1 MKFLRRISMFFIYP
15 VTMFAMG
22 FISNSML
29 EDYFYPGEQYQEN
42 DDIVTDKQH
51 TEPVVE
57 TVYAAEPIITADTS
71 YVVIS
76 YDLPTGTA
84 EEKEELTP
92 DSYIGYTRE
101 KLEEALREYDN
112 SPSLTDLEKGFLGI
126 ELLSFSSDK
135 VIVKKNYEK
144 QESGFY
150 LLNENHNVV
159 VYDKS
164 LKYFYMNTGIRTE
177 DLPKE
182 LQEEVLHMKYIADE
196 NELYHFL
203 ESYSS

>member
-1 MKFLRRISMFFIYP
+1 MKFVRRISMLFVYP
-15 VTMFAMG
+15 TAMFLLGYITGSAAQ
-22 FISNSML
+22 
-29 EDYFYPGEQYQEN
+29 DYFYPGEQCQEGN
-42 DDIVTDKQH
+42 DIQSEKTQ
-51 TEPVVE
+51 TEAVVE
-57 TVYAAEPIITADTS
+57 TAYAAEQVITADTS

-76 YDLPTGTA
+76 YDLPTGIA
-84 EEKEELTP
+84 EEKEEVTP
-92 DSYIGYTRE
+92 DCYIGYNRE
-101 KLEEALREYDN
+101 KLEEALRAYDK

-126 ELLSFSSDK
+126 ELLSFSEDK
-135 VIVKKNYEK
+135 VIIKKNYEK

-150 LLNENHNVV
+150 LINENHNVV

-164 LKYFYMNTGIRTE
+164 LKYFYMNTGIKTE

-182 LQEEVLHMKYIADE
+182 LQEEVIHMKYISDE

>member
-1 MKFLRRISMFFIYP
+1 MKFIRRISMFFVYP
-15 VTMFAMG
+15 VTMFALG
-22 FISNSML
+22 FVSNSVIQ
-29 EDYFYPGEQYQEN
+29 DFFYPGEQYQEN
-42 DDIVTDKQH
+42 NNIVQGELQTEQTIETAYTD
-51 TEPVVE
+51 
-57 TVYAAEPIITADTS
+57 EPIITADTS

-76 YDLPTGTA
+76 YDLLGKTA
-84 EEKEELTP
+84 KEEKEVTP
-92 DSYIGYTRE
+92 DCYIGYSRE
-101 KLEEALREYDN
+101 NLEEALREYDK
-112 SPSLTDLEKGFLGI
+112 SPSLTDLEKGFLGT
-126 ELLSFSSDK
+126 ELLSFSADK

-144 QESGFY
+144 QESGYF

-177 DLPKE
+177 DLPIE
-182 LQEEVLHMKYIADE
+182 IQEEILHMKYIADE

>member
-1 MKFLRRISMFFIYP
+1 MKFVRRISMLFIYP
-15 VTMFAMG
+15 ATMFSLG
-22 FISNSML
+22 FVSNSAIQN
-29 EDYFYPGEQYQEN
+29 YFYPGEQYQNGN
-42 DDIVTDKQH
+42 DTDLDVPQ

-57 TVYAAEPIITADTS
+57 TVYAADPIITADTS

-84 EEKEELTP
+84 EEKIEVAP
-92 DSYIGYTRE
+92 DCYIGYNRE
-101 KLEEALREYDN
+101 NLEDALKEYDK

-126 ELLSFSSDK
+126 ELLSFSADK
-135 VIVKKNYEK
+135 VIIKKNYEK

-177 DLPKE
+177 DLPKS

>member
-1 MKFLRRISMFFIYP
+1 MKFVRRISMFFIYP
-15 VTMFAMG
+15 LTMFSLG
-22 FISNSML
+22 FVSNTVIQ
-29 EDYFYPGEQYQEN
+29 DYFYPGEQYHEDEEQESY
-42 DDIVTDKQH
+42 DKQP
-51 TEPVVE
+51 EPAVE
-57 TVYAAEPIITADTS
+57 AAYVPEPIITADTS

-76 YDLPTGTA
+76 YDMQDGTA
-84 EEKEELTP
+84 EETKETTP
-92 DSYIGYTRE
+92 DSYIGYNRE
-101 KLEEALREYDN
+101 KLEEALSAYDK

-126 ELLSFSSDK
+126 ELLSFSPEK

-164 LKYFYMNTGIRTE
+164 LKYMYMNTGIKTE

-182 LQEEVLHMKYIADE
+182 VQEEVLHMKFIPSE
-196 NELYHFL
+196 TELYHFL